1 MSALDQAFIRA
12 YSPGSTAEAT
22 ADDPDGE
29 ADGRDS
35 GFRPLLQ
42 VDGCVWPTVLTRMD
56 AAAGEAL
63 DRIVDRV
70 IVGMA
75 RGRKVVGFQGCRRG
89 DGCTT
94 LLLATGRRLARRGLR
109 VLLVDADAEHP
120 RLARR
125 LGLAPQLGWE
135 AVLDGRMPL
144 EEVAIESLED
154 GLGIL
159 PLCEPT
165 VGPDEE
171 SPGEARDGQDVL
183 QTLREGYDL
192 VLIDLGRPTPSAQG
206 TAGLAERLRSSVDAV
221 LLVQNVRGTSS
232 LELNES
238 CDRLRAAGMAHVAVL
253 ENFVQAGDAGN

>member
-12 YSPGSTAEAT
+12 YSPGSPAAAT
-22 ADDPDGE
+22 ADDPEGE
-29 ADGRDS
+29 ADDRDS

-56 AAAGEAL
+56 VAAGEAL
-63 DRIVDRV
+63 DRVVDRV
-70 IVGMA
+70 IVGLA

-154 GLGIL
+154 GLAIL
-159 PLCEPT
+159 PLREPA
-165 VGPDEE
+165 VGSDEE
-171 SPGEARDGQDVL
+171 SPGEGPAPQEVL

-192 VLIDLGRPTPSAQG
+192 VLIDLGRPARSAGG
-206 TAGLAERLRSSVDAV
+206 TAGLAESLSSSIDAV
-221 LLVQNVRGTSS
+221 MVVQNVRGTSS
-232 LELNES
+232 LELNET
-238 CDRLRAAGMAHVAVL
+238 CDQLRAAGMADVAVV
-253 ENFVQAGDAGN
+253 ENFVQAGDAGK